1 MIGVVRWEGII
12 LSILGLCEVVLASF
26 TNLEESLP
34 VIQAFKF
41 DLDQIFTPSV
51 WVRCY
56 GVPLSTWSKEV
67 FEEIGGCLGR
77 VVKVAKEMEDRS
89 SLEYDSAPAGG

>member
-12 LSILGLCEVVLASF
+12 LSILGLCEVCAIHGVKVAKMGGRKVLACL

-41 DLDQIFTPSV
+41 DLDQIFTRFV

-56 GVPLSTWSKEV
+56 GVPLSTWSK
-67 FEEIGGCLGR
+67 
-77 VVKVAKEMEDRS
+77 
-89 SLEYDSAPAGG
+89 